1 MSDATPNYG
10 PSFLVADALR
20 QELLIRALLSDVR
33 TAIPVKVVAVHP
45 GTGSPPT
52 IGTVDVQ
59 PLVQTVDGAG
69 NLWDIDTVYGA
80 PFTRWQSGGSAFIVD
95 PSENDI
101 GIALVCDR
109 DISSLIALSASEE
122 VPDVQTAGPGSARTH
137 DISDLVYIGS
147 IKSASAITQYVLQNS
162 SGITMLSPG
171 TITIQG
177 AQINLKGP
185 INANGAEISEAGEVT
200 DAAGKVLGT
209 HDHLP
214 GTYVAPS
221 GGGPV
226 TGNSGAPV

>member
-1 MSDATPNYG
+1 MSTAVPNYTPG
-10 PSFLVADALR
+10 VLVADALR
-20 QELLIRALLSDVR
+20 QELLVRALLSDARFAV
-33 TAIPVKVVAVHP
+33 PVKVIAVHP
-45 GTGSPPT
+45 GDGSPPS

-59 PLVQTVDGAG
+59 PLVQTVDGSG
-69 NLWDIDTVYGA
+69 NLWAIDTVYGA
-80 PFTRWQSGGSAFIVD
+80 RFTRWQSGGSAFIVD
-95 PSENDI
+95 PTDGDI

-109 DISSLIALSASEE
+109 DITAVIASGGQLS
-122 VPDVQTAGPGSARTH
+122 GPGSARMN
-137 DISDLVYIGS
+137 DISDLVYLGS
-147 IKSASAITQYVLQNS
+147 IISAKAITQYVLQNDN
-162 SGITMLSPG
+162 GITVLSPG